1 MKGMIVLLTLLL
13 SVGMLACEELLE
25 LPLPTPTPTPTPSG
39 LANPPGWEYV
49 PTPKPLALISA
60 SCTHNTW
67 MKCEG
72 FVENISGEPLENIE
86 VVILWYDDAGTPV
99 SSDTALID
107 YDPIL
112 AGQQSPWN
120 TFGNYNP
127 AITKF
132 RIEFKEFWGGTIP
145 FRDDRPD

>member
-1 MKGMIVLLTLLL
+1 MKGIVILFALLL
-13 SVGMLACEELLE
+13 SVGGLACEGLVEE
-25 LPLPTPTPTPTPSG
+25 PTPASIPTQAAKPTARTSSTPRPSG
-39 LANPPGWEYV
+39 PQ
-49 PTPKPLALISA
+49 LALISA
-60 SCTHNTW
+60 SCTHDTW

-72 FVENISGEPLENIE
+72 FVKNISGKSLENIE
-86 VVILWYDDAGTPV
+86 VVILWYDDTGTPV

-112 AGQQSPWN
+112 AGQQSPWD

-132 RIEFKEFWGGTIP
+132 RVEFKEFFGGTIP
-145 FRDDRPD
+145 YRDDRPD